1 MYAGVKSATI
11 MGVDGFIVQVE
22 VDLAR
27 GLPAFDIVGLPD
39 TAVRE
44 SRERVRA
51 AVKNSGYRFPGSRI
65 TINLAPGDLKKAGSH
80 YDLAIAVGILAAEGI
95 ISTQR
100 IGDYLITG
108 ELSLTGEV
116 RKVKGVLPMALQARG
131 EGLKGLIIPEENQSE
146 GLIVEGL
153 EIISAAHLNDVID
166 YFNEGIVKEVVISNL
181 IRNSKNKEYRED
193 FSDVKG
199 QQEAKRA
206 LEIAAAGRHN
216 IIMVGPPGSGKTM
229 LARRL
234 RTIIPPLTEE
244 ESLELTKIYSIM
256 GLIGSSDGL
265 IKERP
270 FRAPHHSISY
280 VGLIGGG
287 RVPEPGEVSLAHNG
301 TLFLDELPE
310 YQRSVLEMLRQPL
323 EEGKVSIVRAL
334 AKAIFPANIMLV
346 AAMNPCPCGYYGD
359 ENHQCNCTV
368 KDIRRYRG
376 KISGPLLDRIDI
388 HIEVPALSPNEL
400 LTGRGA
406 TEHSGQ
412 IRQRVLQARDFQCQ
426 RYKDEPYL
434 YNSKLDSKGI
444 QKYCL
449 LNKEGQQLIKEAIR
463 RLSLS
468 ARAYDR
474 ILRLA
479 RTIADLEKSEEIKV
493 DHLAEAVQ
501 YRTLDRKLI

>member
-11 MGVDGFIVQVE
+11 MGVDGMIVQVE

-65 TINLAPGDLKKAGSH
+65 TINLAPGDVKKAGSH

-95 ISTQR
+95 INTQR

-131 EGLKGLIIPEENQSE
+131 EDLKGLIIPEENQSE

-153 EIISAAHLNDVID
+153 EIIPVAHLNDVID
-166 YFNEGIVKEVVISNL
+166 YFNEGVLKEVVISNL
-181 IRNSKNKEYRED
+181 KENSKSRQYRED

-234 RTIIPPLTEE
+234 RTILPLLTEE

-256 GLIGSSDGL
+256 GLIGSSAGL

-323 EEGKVSIVRAL
+323 EEGKVSIIRAL
-334 AKAIFPANIMLV
+334 AKAVFPANIMLV

-368 KDIRRYRG
+368 KDIIRYRG

-400 LTGRGA
+400 LTGRED
-406 TEHSGQ
+406 TEHSSQ
-412 IRQRVLQARDFQCQ
+412 IRQRVLQARDFQYQ
-426 RYKDEPYL
+426 RYKKEPYL

-449 LNKEGQQLIKEAIR
+449 LNKEGKQLIKEAIR

-479 RTIADLEKSEEIKV
+479 RTIADLEKNEEIKV
-493 DHLAEAVQ
+493 NHLAEAVQ

>member
-11 MGVDGFIVQVE
+11 MGIDGLIIQVE

-51 AVKNSGYRFPGSRI
+51 AVKNSGYRFPGGRI

-95 ISTQR
+95 IKSQR
-100 IGDYLITG
+100 IDDYLIIG
-108 ELSLTGEV
+108 ELSLIGEV
-116 RKVKGVLPMALQARG
+116 RRVKGVLPMALQARR
-131 EGLKGLIIPEENQSE
+131 EDLKGLIIPEENQSE

-153 EIISAAHLNDVID
+153 EIVSAAHLNDVIS
-166 YFNEGIVKEVVISNL
+166 YFNEGIVKEAIISNL
-181 IRNSKNKEYRED
+181 QRNSRNEEYRDD

-234 RTIIPPLTEE
+234 RTILPPLSEE

-287 RVPEPGEVSLAHNG
+287 RIPEPGEVSLAHNG

-334 AKAIFPANIMLV
+334 AKAVFPANIMLV

-359 ENHQCNCTV
+359 ESHQCNCTA
-368 KDIRRYRG
+368 KDISRYRA

-400 LTGRGA
+400 LTGRTN
-406 TEHSGQ
+406 TEHSNQ
-412 IRQRVLQARDFQCQ
+412 IRQRVLQARDFQYQ
-426 RYKDEPYL
+426 RYKNEPYL

-444 QKYCL
+444 QRYCL

-479 RTIADLEKSEEIKV
+479 RTIADLEKSEEIKP

-501 YRTLDRKLI
+501 YRTLDRELI